1 MCCSWQ
7 SYWRWCWK
15 WGVCVRI
22 LTGSSVLGSVKMET
36 QPWSLA
42 SQKTDWVSAKWSL
55 GTQGTWEWYLL
66 SLSPRVRGSDR
77 SERPSVMGTPEAEA
91 QPVPWVSPE
100 SWGGSG
106 PLSEEA
112 VRHWPSQNMNA
123 GPQVGG

>member
-1 MCCSWQ
+1 M
-7 SYWRWCWK
+7 
-15 WGVCVRI
+15 CVRI
-22 LTGSSVLGSVKMET
+22 LMGRGKIET
-36 QPWSLA
+36 QPWPLA

-106 PLSEEA
+106 PRSEEA